1 MPAGR
6 FVTGGLPLAANGEL
20 ELPAEIAHQVRDVL
34 RLAPGDS
41 IRLLDGRGGEY
52 PAAIVEVGRKR
63 VLVRLGAG
71 EHVPPEPGPR
81 VALCQGMLKGATFE
95 LVLQKCTE
103 LGIGEF
109 IPLLSERAVAA
120 ADDLSEAK
128 RRRWEHILAEAVEQ
142 SGGSRLPML
151 SQPRPLMQ
159 ALASLPP
166 GGIALFPWEETRGVS
181 LRHALQAA
189 IAERGGVPNVPE
201 VRIFIGPEGGFSAGE
216 AALAE
221 RAGAALVTLGPR
233 ILRAETAAI
242 VATALT
248 LDTLREELT
257 TEGTEDTEG
266 AQRGHR
272 GSSASNLG

>member
-6 FVTGGLPLAANGEL
+6 FVVAESPLVENAEL
-20 ELPAEIAHQVRDVL
+20 ELPAEIAHQVRGVL
-34 RLAPGDS
+34 RLAPGDT

-63 VLVRLGAG
+63 VLVRLGAC

-81 VALCQGMLKGATFE
+81 VVLCQGMLKGATFE

-103 LGIGEF
+103 LGVSAF

-120 ADDLSEAK
+120 ADDLSAAK
-128 RRRWEHILAEAVEQ
+128 RRRWEHILVEAVEQ

-151 SQPRPLMQ
+151 SQPRPLMH

-166 GGIALFPWEETRGVS
+166 GGIALFPWEAARDLT
-181 LRHALQAA
+181 LRTALQAA
-189 IAERGGVPNVPE
+189 IAERGGVLNVPE

-221 RAGAALVTLGPR
+221 RAGAQLVTLGPR

-242 VATALT
+242 VATALA
-248 LDTLREELT
+248 LDTLRQT
-257 TEGTEDTEG
+257 
-266 AQRGHR
+266 H
-272 GSSASNLG
+272 

>member
-6 FVTGGLPLAANGEL
+6 FVVAETPLADHADL

-34 RLAPGDS
+34 RLVLADS

-52 PAAIVEVGRKR
+52 SASIVEVGRKR
-63 VLVRLGAG
+63 VVVRLGAR

-81 VALCQGMLKGATFE
+81 VVLCQGMLKAAKFE

-103 LGIGEF
+103 LGVSAF
-109 IPLLSERAVAA
+109 IPLQSARAVAA
-120 ADDLSEAK
+120 AEDVSEAK
-128 RRRWEHILAEAVEQ
+128 RRRRERILAEAVEQ
-142 SGGSRLPML
+142 SGGSRLPAL
-151 SQPRPLMQ
+151 SEPRPLMH

-166 GGIALFPWEETRGVS
+166 GGITLFPWEGARDLS
-181 LRHALQAA
+181 LHAALQAA
-189 IAERGGVPNVPE
+189 IAEHRGIANVPE
-201 VRIFIGPEGGFSAGE
+201 VRIFIGPEGGFSEGE

-221 RAGAALVTLGPR
+221 RAGARIVTLGPR

-248 LDTLREELT
+248 LDTLRYP
-257 TEGTEDTEG
+257 
-266 AQRGHR
+266 
-272 GSSASNLG
+272 N

>member
-6 FVTGGLPLAANGEL
+6 FVVASLQLATKSEL
-20 ELPAEIAHQVRDVL
+20 ELPAEIAHQARDVL
-34 RLAPGDS
+34 RLAPGDT

-52 PAAIVEVGRKR
+52 PASIVEVGRKR
-63 VLVRLGAG
+63 VVVRLGAR
-71 EHVPPEPGPR
+71 EQAPPEPGLR
-81 VALCQGMLKGATFE
+81 VVLCQGMLKGARFE

-128 RRRWEHILAEAVEQ
+128 RRRWEHILAGAVEQ

-151 SQPRPLMQ
+151 SQTCPLIQ

-166 GGIALFPWEETRGVS
+166 GGIALFPWEEARDLS
-181 LRHALQAA
+181 LRQALQAS

-201 VRIFIGPEGGFSAGE
+201 VRIFIGPEGGFSGGE
-216 AALAE
+216 AMLAE
-221 RAGAALVTLGPR
+221 RAGAKLVTLGPR

-242 VATALT
+242 VATALA
-248 LDTLREELT
+248 LDYL
-257 TEGTEDTEG
+257 
-266 AQRGHR
+266 Q
-272 GSSASNLG
+272 N